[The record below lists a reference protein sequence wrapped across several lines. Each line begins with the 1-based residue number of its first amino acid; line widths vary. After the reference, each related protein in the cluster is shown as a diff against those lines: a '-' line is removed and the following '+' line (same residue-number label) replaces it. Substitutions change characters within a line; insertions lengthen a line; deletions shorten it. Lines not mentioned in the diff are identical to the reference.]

1 MSANATVATAAV
13 ISSRDSERGHRIR
26 VFVLYLL
33 AISLIVG
40 LSVYGFSYYTL
51 SSAERPFS
59 PKHVLLRPS
68 GSIGLKLG
76 FLGFAIFLG
85 IFLYPLRKAWP
96 WLGQQGSARH
106 WLDIHV
112 MLGITAP
119 FIIAFHSSFKFRGF
133 AGIAFWIMVAVSL
146 SGVIGRYLYSQIP
159 RSLNA
164 AELSMRELQEL
175 QEKLAQ
181 QLDQQNL
188 LPQSDIRSLLKLPSQ
203 EQVDRMFA
211 PISLVYMMILDL
223 VRAFQIAKLRRH
235 ALSFGEQAVYL
246 RRIPEDQEPR
256 SGKSN
261 LDGARRSGDCQACV
275 VFEALAAGVPPVA
288 RGAQAIQLYLRASG
302 HHSHRGSHDDGVL
315 LESWIRS

>member
-13 ISSRDSERGHRIR
+13 VSARNAERGHRVR
-26 VFVLYLL
+26 VLVGYLL
-33 AISLIVG
+33 AIALVVG
-40 LSVYGFSYYTL
+40 LSVYGFNYYTL

-68 GSIGLKLG
+68 GTIGLKLG
-76 FLGFAIFLG
+76 FLGFLIFLG

-112 MLGITAP
+112 LLGITAP

-175 QEKLAQ
+175 QEKLAEQLNQ
-181 QLDQQNL
+181 QHL
-188 LPQSDIRSLLKLPSQ
+188 LPETDLRSLLKLPSQ
-203 EQVDRMFA
+203 EAVDRMFA
-211 PISLVYMMILDL
+211 PISLVYMMLLD
-223 VRAFQIAKLRRH
+223 VARAFRIAKLRRH
-235 ALSFGEQAVYL
+235 ALGFSQQLSTMGGFLKTANRDLEKAVSMAREEAATAKRVL
-246 RRIPEDQEPR
+246 FLKR
-256 SGKSN
+256 SQQVFH
-261 LDGARRSGDCQACV
+261 LWHV
-275 VFEALAAGVPPVA
+275 VHKPFSYTFALLAVIHIAVVMMMG
-288 RGAQAIQLYLRASG
+288 YF
-302 HHSHRGSHDDGVL
+302 
-315 LESWIRS
+315 

>member
-13 ISSRDSERGHRIR
+13 VAARNQERGHRIR
-26 VFVLYLL
+26 LVTGYLI
-33 AISLIVG
+33 AIALVVA
-40 LSVYGFSYYTL
+40 LSVYGFNYYTL
-51 SSAERPFS
+51 SSADRPFS

-68 GSIGLKLG
+68 GTIGLKLG

-112 MLGITAP
+112 LLGITAP

-159 RSLNA
+159 RRVNA
-164 AELSMRELQEL
+164 AELSMKELQEF

-181 QLDQQNL
+181 QLAEQDL
-188 LPQSDIRSLLKLPSQ
+188 LPQADLRSLMKLPSQ
-203 EQVDRMFA
+203 QRVDAMFM
-211 PISLVYMMILDL
+211 PFSLVYMMLLDIA
-223 VRAFQIAKLRRH
+223 RAFGIAKLRRRS
-235 ALSFGEQAVYL
+235 LGFGETVSTLGGLLKTGNYDLERA
-246 RRIPEDQEPR
+246 I
-256 SGKSN
+256 
-261 LDGARRSGDCQACV
+261 
-275 VFEALAAGVPPVA
+275 ALAKEEAATAKRVLFLKRSQQVFHLWHVVHKPFSYTFA
-288 RGAQAIQLYLRASG
+288 LLAIIHIVVVMMMGYF
-302 HHSHRGSHDDGVL
+302 
-315 LESWIRS
+315 